1 MKRQAIVVTAVLA
14 VAGPV
19 QGREGGTGEYV
30 DLMLGIKATAGGNV
44 WTDPESVPFVL
55 DKTDI
60 GFSHLRGGAGAGGG
74 IFVEARF
81 VKYVALEL
89 ALLYEWNALYED
101 ISIAVPGFVAQYRN
115 TLTTHVLR
123 IPLIV
128 KGVLPLPGVR
138 LAIGLGPEFVAP
150 VAGEG
155 TVTGLNVATTPYSIR
170 TETKTSTM
178 LTIALDITPELGKNL
193 ILPISLHASWNGT
206 QPKDY
211 AGRVP
216 SWDPA
221 KPDELPNTFLVQNT
235 WDFRL
240 QVGLGYEF

>member
-1 MKRQAIVVTAVLA
+1 VRFAAIGIVCTLLATTALA
-14 VAGPV
+14 
-19 QGREGGTGEYV
+19 REGGTGQYV
-30 DLMLGIKATAGGNV
+30 DLVVGVKATAGGNV
-44 WTDPESVPFVL
+44 WTGPESVPFVI
-55 DKTDI
+55 DKTDV

-101 ISIAVPGFVAQYRN
+101 ITIWVPGFGAQYRN

-138 LAIGLGPEFVAP
+138 MALGLGPEFVAP
-150 VAGEG
+150 VANEG

-221 KPDELPNTFLVQNT
+221 KPDVLPNTFLVQNT